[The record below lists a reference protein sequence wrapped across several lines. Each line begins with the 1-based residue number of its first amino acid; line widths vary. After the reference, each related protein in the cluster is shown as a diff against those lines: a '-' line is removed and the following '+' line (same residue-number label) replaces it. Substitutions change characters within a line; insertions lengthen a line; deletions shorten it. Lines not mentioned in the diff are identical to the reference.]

1 MKYLLIIIILLSCS
15 CCNNIDKSKL
25 RAMDYRLFVGTE
37 AERLAMAVANGDVES
52 IKEEVQNNHVPVDI
66 KNEEYGTTLLM
77 MATFYNNLESAKCLL
92 ELGADP
98 NLCSDTTKTWGD
110 NSVLIASRWNDL
122 SPEMLSLLLSHGG
135 DPNSQA
141 KGIQYINVGKY
152 APMRDF
158 ALQKASAGS
167 FEKVKILLQAGADIN
182 KINEYSDM
190 TAIRSAIIHDQMD
203 ILLYLLENGADYTKK
218 FIRGDYGEV
227 TTYYECDILDYL
239 REQSYYLD
247 SEEYKQKMEVV
258 KFLASKGLDY
268 SKAPIPDWIV
278 ERIKKAYPNDWKEY
292 LERY

>member
-239 REQSYYLD
+239 RKASYYLD